1 MEEHKFT
8 KEDFTEEQLKLLR
21 MVFTVLDTIVESCRE
36 GNSDVY
42 LRNELYYLKEKLGI
56 YDIL

>member
-8 KEDFTEEQLKLLR
+8 EEDFTEEQMKLLR
-21 MVFTVLDTIVESCRE
+21 MGFNVLDTIVESCRE
-36 GNSDVY
+36 GNSDVH
-42 LRNELYYLKEKLGI
+42 LSNELYYLKEKLGI